1 MSEEQGSLSEREIEI
16 LRLVATGATNRQI
29 ARELFISPNTVK
41 VHLRNIFS
49 KLGVES
55 RTEATMLAVRQGWVT
70 VNEAAAGEVVAAPT
84 TPAEPV
90 TLIPLWKRVAFFVV
104 AALVLA
110 VFLVD
115 QVSTARFSE
124 QTASA
129 FTDHQAL
136 SSSPAHRE
144 EVSRWTTRP
153 PLAVPRARMAVA
165 AIGDLVY
172 VIGGD
177 TVTGV
182 TAAVDL
188 YDSRAGDWT
197 SLAAKPTAAA
207 NIGAAVIGGKI
218 YVPGGYTG
226 DEQVTGVLEIYDPAT
241 DTWEQGE
248 ALPVPLCAYAIA
260 AVGGRL
266 YLFGGWDGTRYA
278 DSVYVYD
285 PVADQWLSRAAMNV
299 ARGFAG
305 AGVIGNKVY
314 VVGGYDG
321 ARELALC
328 EVYDPDAEAW
338 SSCAP
343 MSVGRGGVSVAV
355 VGSTLYAVG
364 GGWESYLAFNE
375 RYEPATDVW
384 HAFETPIVG
393 QWRNLGLA
401 ATDVY
406 LYAIG
411 GWGGEYLSVNEEY
424 QALFRIFIPASP

>member
-55 RTEATMLAVRQGWVT
+55 RTEATMAAVRQGWVA
-70 VNEAAAGEVVAAPT
+70 VNEAAGEVVAAPT
-84 TPAEPV
+84 APAKPAV
-90 TLIPLWKRVAFFVV
+90 RIPLWKRVAFFV
-104 AALVLA
+104 AAVLVLV
-110 VFLVD
+110 VFLAD
-115 QVSTARFSE
+115 QFSTARPVD
-124 QTASA
+124 QTVNVL
-129 FTDHQAL
+129 TDRQVMP
-136 SSSPAHRE
+136 SPPAHRE
-144 EVSRWTTRP
+144 EVSRWTARS
-153 PLAVPRARMAVA
+153 PLRTPRARMAVTS
-165 AIGDLVY
+165 IGGLVY

-177 TVTGV
+177 TGAGV
-182 TAAVDL
+182 TAAVDM
-188 YDSRAGDWT
+188 YDSSTDGWA
-197 SLAAKPTAAA
+197 SLTTKPTAVA
-207 NIGAAVIGGKI
+207 NVGAAVIGGMI
-218 YVPGGYTG
+218 YVPGGYTD
-226 DEQVTGVLEIYDPAT
+226 DEQVIGVLEVYDPAT
-241 DTWEQGE
+241 DTWEQG
-248 ALPVPLCAYAIA
+248 ASLPVPLCAYAVV
-260 AVGGRL
+260 AVEDKL
-266 YLFGGWDGTRYA
+266 YLFGGWDGTRYTNSA
-278 DSVYVYD
+278 YVYD
-285 PVADQWLSRAAMNV
+285 PAADQWLPRAAMRV
-299 ARGFAG
+299 ERGFAG
-305 AGVIGNKVY
+305 AGVIGDKVY

-321 ARELALC
+321 TRELPLC
-328 EVYDPDAEAW
+328 EVYDPAADAW

-375 RYEPATDVW
+375 RYEPATDTW
-384 HAFETPIVG
+384 YSFETPIVG

-411 GWGGEYLSVNEEY
+411 GWGGEYLTVNEEY